1 MASMTAQTKR
11 NRKILIMLLRSA
23 TISMPGS
30 ARPPSYHEPAR
41 PGLHMRYWRYHSK
54 HVLTNAFDPS
64 GRGRPR
70 GRIADR
76 ATRRSDERPV
86 GRNDCG
92 RLLYSIQ
99 EGSRKN
105 A

>member
-1 MASMTAQTKR
+1 MASKTAQTKR
-11 NRKILIMLLRSA
+11 NRKILTMLLRSV
-23 TISMPGS
+23 TISIQA
-30 ARPPSYHEPAR
+30 ARQTTVIHEPAR

-76 ATRRSDERPV
+76 TKGRPDETPT

-99 EGSRKN
+99 
-105 A
+105 